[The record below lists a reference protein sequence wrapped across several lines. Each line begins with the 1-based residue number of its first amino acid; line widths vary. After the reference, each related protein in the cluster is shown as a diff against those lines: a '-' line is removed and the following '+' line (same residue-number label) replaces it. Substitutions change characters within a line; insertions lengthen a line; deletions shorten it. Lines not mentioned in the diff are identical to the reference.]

1 MDVIS
6 NLRAKSFML
15 ILYFFLYQ
23 VYVSISQNLRCVA
36 VTSSFFF
43 FSLSS
48 KFKEVSKVL
57 KGHMK
62 LLVLLWQQMENHGYS
77 HILVRKGFK
86 VFFLSILVIV
96 MVLCFKQALF
106 SHCSYLIM

>member
-43 FSLSS
+43 FFPLSS

-86 VFFLSILVIV
+86 VVFLSILVIV

-106 SHCSYLIM
+106 